1 MYDLALWT
9 KIPKSLGI
17 SSIKQVKAYKKSLF
31 ILDDV
36 QAKID
41 KIKQTFS
48 ETSNISDS
56 EIEVYS
62 RYLSNLTCLLMRN
75 YEEIVNNSLEII
87 IFVLEKTLSQEEKS
101 LKKIR
106 KSLSFC
112 QLVKEECKTGS
123 ESKVKYH
130 GLRIEG
136 ALEKIDNLQ
145 ECVLKKYFN
154 KNL

>member
-1 MYDLALWT
+1 MYDLALWI
-9 KIPKSLGI
+9 KIPKSLGT
-17 SSIKQVKAYKKSLF
+17 SSVKQVKIYKKSLF

-36 QAKID
+36 QTKID
-41 KIKQTFS
+41 KARQTFS
-48 ETSNISDS
+48 ETSNISDF

-62 RYLSNLTCLLMRN
+62 RYLSSLTCLLLRN
-75 YEEIVNNSLEII
+75 YEDIVNSSLEII
-87 IFVLEKTLSQEEKS
+87 IFALEKTLSQEEKN

-123 ESKVKYH
+123 ESKGKYK
-130 GLRIEG
+130 GLRIEA
-136 ALEKIDNLQ
+136 ALEKIDSLQ

-154 KNL
+154 NNL